1 VIRPVTAVELPEL
14 VRVHCATLPGSLPTL
29 FGDAFHRHYYQALLL
44 DQDFFCDGFFYNGRM
59 AGFLNYTTDS
69 RRLFVHALRR
79 RFLALGWAAAAGV
92 LARPARLKTLLSVLP
107 LARGAGTGTGDD
119 VGAELLSFGVLPEFR
134 RSSEWFRRQRRH
146 VARELLDRAV
156 DVLRQRDATLVKIF
170 IQPEDVNPFVNRFY
184 QEAGF
189 RLMRATE
196 RFGIRANFYLKNL
209 LE

>member
-1 VIRPVTAVELPEL
+1 
-14 VRVHCATLPGSLPTL
+14 
-29 FGDAFHRHYYQALLL
+29 
-44 DQDFFCDGFFYNGRM
+44 
-59 AGFLNYTTDS
+59 
-69 RRLFVHALRR
+69 LFVHALRR